1 MISKECSP
9 QVISMLPSL
18 NMSLGMRQA
27 IVGMSF
33 SFNCVGINL
42 SMSDIVWL
50 YYPTGN
56 SSFTN
61 IIYSDDDYITESNT
75 KYQVQG
81 SISGN
86 KIVTTLRIRK
96 VSLEDALYTYQCACN
111 VYRTACATGA
121 KLSGEANL
129 IAITTS
135 NFFKCFFF

>member
-1 MISKECSP
+1 M
-9 QVISMLPSL
+9 PSL

-27 IVGMSF
+27 IVGTPF

-42 SMSDIVWL
+42 SISDIVWL

-56 SSFTN
+56 SSYTN

-75 KYQVQG
+75 KYQVES

-111 VYRTACATGA
+111 VYRAACATGA

-135 NFFKCFFF
+135 TIF